1 MRLVNRACT
10 PQRAHRRSAQRA
22 ATAALWI
29 GGWAGV
35 AAVGAGLGGAPTAT
49 VAGLAVAA
57 VAGVAAYGA
66 WGVAPGRRE
75 AAE

>member
-1 MRLVNRACT
+1 MRLTNVRAPRT
-10 PQRAHRRSAQRA
+10 TTAHRA

-35 AAVGAGLGGAPTAT
+35 AALGAGLGGAPTIE
-49 VAGLAVAA
+49 VIGLAIAA

-66 WGVAPGRRE
+66 WGVAPGGRRK